1 MRMSEVV
8 LEERGCDA
16 MKVLESDSPP
26 KPHSPA
32 RTHEHNATHT
42 QHQERAHNECVK
54 EQSCLDLSN
63 QTQVSGT
70 GTDQSH
76 ARQKLDLCVSLMWC
90 RLSFVPFYI
99 DETAGS
105 GCVMNQ

>member
-16 MKVLESDSPP
+16 MKVLESDGPP

-32 RTHEHNATHT
+32 HTHEHNATHT

-70 GTDQSH
+70 GTDQSRS
-76 ARQKLDLCVSLMWC
+76 AKTRPVFVADV
-90 RLSFVPFYI
+90 VPFI
-99 DETAGS
+99 VCTFLHRRD
-105 GCVMNQ
+105 CRIR